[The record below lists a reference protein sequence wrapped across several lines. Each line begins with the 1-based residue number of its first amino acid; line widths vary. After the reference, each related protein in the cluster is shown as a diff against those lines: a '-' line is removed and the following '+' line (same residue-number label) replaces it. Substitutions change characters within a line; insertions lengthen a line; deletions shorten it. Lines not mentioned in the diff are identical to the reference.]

1 MKIRLEAEAS
11 TDDFWYDLAIGG
23 YIKPEDILENQ
34 NDIDRVKQAIS
45 VIEEFYDSCEQ
56 QINGFL
62 R

>member
-1 MKIRLEAEAS
+1 MNIKIEAEAS
-11 TDDFWYDLAIGG
+11 TDDFWYDLSEG
-23 YIKPEDILENQ
+23 YIKPEGMLEEQ

-45 VIEEFYDSCEQ
+45 VIEEFYRSCEQ